1 MSRRA
6 ARTDANHA
14 PIRDGLRGHGYVV
27 HDTYG
32 AGDGFPD
39 LVVGTAGLNILLEI
53 KDPSKPPS
61 KRKLTDSQ
69 EDFHRDWEGQVN
81 VVHTLDEAL
90 NVIYD
95 HLTMA
100 GRLEYFKFD
109 RTRQTG

>member
-14 PIRDGLRGHGYVV
+14 TIRDGLRGHGYVV

-32 AGDGFPD
+32 AGDGFTD
-39 LVVGTAGLNILLEI
+39 LVVGVAGLNILLEV
-53 KDPSKPPS
+53 KDPDQPPS
-61 KRKLTDSQ
+61 KRKLTASQ
-69 EDFHRDWEGQVN
+69 EKFHSEWEGQVN

-95 HLTMA
+95 HLAIA
-100 GRLEYFKFD
+100 GRLEHFKFD
-109 RTRQTG
+109 KARQTG